1 MHIEATYQRTM
12 PVRRGHML
20 AMTFYEAVITTD
32 DTGGE
37 HDIIK
42 LHNTIACTH
51 APDSN
56 YSHTP

>member
-1 MHIEATYQRTM
+1 
-12 PVRRGHML
+12 ML
-20 AMTFYEAVITTD
+20 AMTLYEAVITTD

-37 HDIIK
+37 HDISK